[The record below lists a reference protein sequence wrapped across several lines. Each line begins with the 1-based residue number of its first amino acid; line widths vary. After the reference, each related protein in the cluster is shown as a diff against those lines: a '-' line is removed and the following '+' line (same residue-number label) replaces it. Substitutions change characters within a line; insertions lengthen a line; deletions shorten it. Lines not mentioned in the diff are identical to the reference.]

1 MHFPNTTPKNPVMR
15 GIQGHETGSGY
26 RPMWIYTTVQ
36 SQKVASAYF
45 RRTQILP
52 FSFAEQHTRSLV
64 RSKWSL
70 HFMYKVSL
78 GPLNMVR
85 FCTWVILQHDF
96 QETWRQLG
104 VETLYLPPHKV
115 TDTTLR
121 YQDDD
126 VTSKLIPEATIC
138 STTLTFLPVAVVCGY
153 TRWSGE
159 GWATLSSLTGIIIL
173 ETTTW
178 A

>member
-1 MHFPNTTPKNPVMR
+1 MHFPNTTPNNPVMR

-36 SQKVASAYF
+36 SQKAASAYF

-85 FCTWVILQHDF
+85 FCEHLSHFATWFSRDM
-96 QETWRQLG
+96 
-104 VETLYLPPHKV
+104 
-115 TDTTLR
+115 
-121 YQDDD
+121 
-126 VTSKLIPEATIC
+126 
-138 STTLTFLPVAVVCGY
+138 TLTWCWNVVSATSQSDRYDPSVPRWRCHLQVDSRGDDLFHNIDIPTCGCCV
-153 TRWSGE
+153 RIH
-159 GWATLSSLTGIIIL
+159 TLEWWRVGHS
-173 ETTTW
+173 
-178 A
+178 